1 MAETRLEDVI
11 VPSVFDRYVMERSL
25 ALNAF
30 YTSGILVQNP
40 VIYQN
45 LAGGSKTFTIPF
57 WKDLS
62 GDSEVLTETS
72 DMTVNNVTS
81 DKMIVRRQLRGK
93 SWGYNDLAAQ
103 LSGDDPAGAIA
114 DRVASYWAS
123 EKQKLLVCAM
133 RGIIADNVANDS
145 GDLVVD
151 ISTEDGDN
159 ATSANKISAEK
170 TIDAIMKQGD
180 RFKEMTALAVHSI
193 VYTTLVKNDLIDY
206 ITDSASKVVIPTY
219 LGMKVIVDDNLPVI
233 AGSSSGYKYHSYLF
247 KQGAIGYAENIGRF
261 VASEVE
267 RKKAGIGI
275 ENLYT
280 RSQFAFAPAGFSW
293 VMSNDTATSP
303 SNADLYAAASWD
315 RVFNAKNTGI
325 IALISNG

>member
-1 MAETRLEDVI
+1 MAETRLADVV
-11 VPSVFDRYVMERSL
+11 VPEIFDPYVSERAL

-30 YTSGILVQNP
+30 YQSGILVPNP
-40 VIYQN
+40 EISRN
-45 LAGGSKTFTIPF
+45 LAGGSQTFTIPY

-62 GDSEVLTETS
+62 GDSEVLSETG
-72 DMTVNNVTS
+72 DMTVNNVTT
-81 DKMIVRRQLRGK
+81 DQMIVRRQLRGK
-93 SWGYNDLAAQ
+93 AWGYNDLAAQ
-103 LSGDDPAGAIA
+103 LSGDNPASAIA
-114 DRVASYWAS
+114 DRVGGYWAS
-123 EKQKLLVCAM
+123 EMQKLLVYSI

-180 RFKEMTALAVHSI
+180 RFKEIAALAVHST
-193 VYTTLVKNDLIDY
+193 VFSTLVKNDLIDY
-206 ITDSASKVVIPTY
+206 EKDSNASISIPYY
-219 LGMKVIVDDNLPVI
+219 LGMRVIVDDNLPVI
-233 AGSSSGYKYHSYLF
+233 DGSTSGYKYHSYLF
-247 KQGAIGYAENIGRF
+247 KNGAIGFADNIGKY

-280 RSQFAFAPAGFSW
+280 RRQFAFAPAGFSW
-293 VMSNDTATSP
+293 VMSPDTVVSPSDANLYTATSW
-303 SNADLYAAASWD
+303 N